1 MLILSDMEGVEM
13 TFLIIALIVLVLI
26 AAAAKQ
32 KNGKK
37 KYSFGKKDFMNNA
50 ERGLFFKMVEALP
63 DFFVFPQVSLIELIK
78 PVDYPSKGKILSAHV
93 DFAVFDKELKKCC
106 VVELDGGTH
115 DTGKQKSKDADRDD
129 FLGQAGIKVLRYKTR
144 QNVTAE
150 TLRADVTAAMADE
163 KPLAKKGGK

>member
-1 MLILSDMEGVEM
+1 MA
-13 TFLIIALIVLVLI
+13 FLFIVLIVLVLI

-32 KNGKK
+32 KKSKK

-50 ERGLFFKMVEALP
+50 ERGLFFKLVEVLP

-78 PVDYPSKGKILSAHV
+78 PADYPSKGKILSAHV

-106 VVELDGGTH
+106 VIELDGGTH
-115 DTGKQKSKDADRDD
+115 DTGKQKTKDADRND

-144 QNVTAE
+144 QNVTADA
-150 TLRADVTAAMADE
+150 LLADVTAAFAEE